1 MASSWVMVWIP
12 TKTNLGVSTT
22 NSKLKQRIRL
32 FSSDSDTL
40 SEEPEEEQSP
50 GSIDT
55 PTSPVSKINRGYT
68 FTTSD
73 DCAFDSAPSTNNQN
87 QKDKPPKFS
96 KIGSIGSE
104 DSGDKIPLTDTTR
117 NTYERALT
125 DILSSI
131 NVSQAI
137 SQKSKDGNFV
147 LVTFCVG
154 NELLEDTIIRLGE
167 RGIGNT
173 VNTSISIIPT
183 SVHVMKTENKSEYVK
198 LIIIRWNRKFFIR

>member
-12 TKTNLGVSTT
+12 TKTNLGAPTT
-22 NSKLKQRIRL
+22 NSKQKQRIRL

-40 SEEPEEEQSP
+40 SEEPEEDQSP
-50 GSIDT
+50 GSIDI
-55 PTSPVSKINRGYT
+55 PTSPCSRINRGDT
-68 FTTSD
+68 FTASAD
-73 DCAFDSAPSTNNQN
+73 SAFDSVSSTNNQKH
-87 QKDKPPKFS
+87 KDKPPKFS
-96 KIGSIGSE
+96 MIGSIGSE
-104 DSGDKIPLTDTTR
+104 DSGDKIPLTDISK

-183 SVHVMKTENKSEYVK
+183 SVHVMKTENKSEYV
-198 LIIIRWNRKFFIR
+198 

>member
-12 TKTNLGVSTT
+12 TKTNLGVPTSNT
-22 NSKLKQRIRL
+22 KQKQRIRL

-40 SEEPEEEQSP
+40 SEEPEEEPST
-50 GSIDT
+50 GSIDI
-55 PTSPVSKINRGYT
+55 PTSPVSRINRGDT
-68 FTTSD
+68 LTTSA
-73 DCAFDSAPSTNNQN
+73 DCAFDSGPITLNQT

-96 KIGSIGSE
+96 RIGSIGSE
-104 DSGDKIPLTDTTR
+104 DAGDKVPLTDITR

-154 NELLEDTIIRLGE
+154 NEHLEDTIIRLGE

-183 SVHVMKTENKSEYVK
+183 SVHVMKTENKSEYV
-198 LIIIRWNRKFFIR
+198 

>member
-12 TKTNLGVSTT
+12 TKTNLGVPT
-22 NSKLKQRIRL
+22 NNLVQKQRIRL
-32 FSSDSDTL
+32 FSSDSATL
-40 SEEPEEEQSP
+40 SEEAEVELSH
-50 GSIDT
+50 GSLDI
-55 PTSPVSKINRGYT
+55 PTSPVPKVSRGDT
-68 FTTSD
+68 FANKPPVD
-73 DCAFDSAPSTNNQN
+73 EALDSAPNTFSQDDS
-87 QKDKPPKFS
+87 DKKSKFA

-104 DSGDKIPLTDTTR
+104 DSGDAIPLTDIAK

-125 DILSSI
+125 DVLSSL

-137 SQKSKDGNFV
+137 SQKSKDGNFN
-147 LVTFCVG
+147 LITFCVG

-183 SVHVMKTENKSEYVK
+183 SVHVMKAENKSE
-198 LIIIRWNRKFFIR
+198 

>member
-12 TKTNLGVSTT
+12 TKTNLGVPT
-22 NSKLKQRIRL
+22 NNLVQKQRIRL
-32 FSSDSDTL
+32 FSSDSATL
-40 SEEPEEEQSP
+40 SEEAEVELSH
-50 GSIDT
+50 GSLDI
-55 PTSPVSKINRGYT
+55 PTSPVPKVSRGDT
-68 FTTSD
+68 FANKLPVD
-73 DCAFDSAPSTNNQN
+73 EALDSASNTFSQDDS
-87 QKDKPPKFS
+87 DKKSKFA

-104 DSGDKIPLTDTTR
+104 DSGDAIPLTDIAK

-125 DILSSI
+125 DVLSSL

-137 SQKSKDGNFV
+137 SQKSKDGNFN
-147 LVTFCVG
+147 LITFCVG

-183 SVHVMKTENKSEYVK
+183 SVHVMKPENKSE
-198 LIIIRWNRKFFIR
+198 